1 MSIWKITSKGPIKV
15 KETKLKQEKI
25 REESLEDWIVSD
37 PNLLGERLLIIGR
50 QVLIP
55 DVRDKLDILALDS
68 QGNSVVIE
76 LKRGKLKDP
85 VDMQALRYAS
95 YISKWRFEDFENQA
109 RNYLG
114 KPEEPEFNFN
124 DRFETFCE
132 EMGVDKV
139 PDLNSEQRIIVVG
152 AEVKEKLGS
161 VALWLRQHSVDIKVI
176 EVEVYH
182 EGETIFIQPQ
192 VIIPLPVR
200 GFEGAGRIQRGVLSH
215 PWVTDGESW
224 HLEKRCSPKTREI
237 FLQLSSIIRSL
248 PDIEVDGPRWNQKFY
263 IAYKVGNYNWLTIY
277 TRSTILSLDFM
288 VKAGAF
294 KSEDLAKRLGITEY
308 DSAGSFSE
316 KLGLGNSVSVWNRNQ
331 NIDTVTIRL
340 KEEFWDPNPD
350 IEVEAKNTVSPLP
363 VHEPDLPNPWH
374 EFLWDAYEAFPYHK
388 MGELHE

>member
-1 MSIWKITSKGPIKV
+1 MSIWKITPQGPIKV

-55 DVRDKLDILALDS
+55 DVGDRLDILALDS

-85 VDMQALRYAS
+85 VDMQAIRYAS
-95 YISKWRFEDFENQA
+95 YISKWGFEDFETQA
-109 RNYLG
+109 RKYLG

-124 DRFETFCE
+124 ERFETFCE

-139 PDLNSEQRIIVVG
+139 PDLNNEQRIIIVG

-176 EVEVYH
+176 EVEVYR

-192 VIIPLPVR
+192 VIIPLPIR
-200 GFEGAGRIQRGVLSH
+200 GFEGLGRIQRGEGGSH

-224 HLEKRCSPKTREI
+224 HLEKRCSAKTREI
-237 FLQLSSIIRSL
+237 FQQLAAIIRSN
-248 PDIEVDGPRWNQKFY
+248 PDIEVDGPRWNQKDY
-263 IAYKVGNYNWLTIY
+263 IAYKVGNYNWLTVY
-277 TRSTILSLDFM
+277 TGSLSLNLDFM

-294 KSEDLAKRLGITEY
+294 KSEDLAKRLGLAEY
-308 DSAGSFSE
+308 DSAGSLSE
-316 KLGLGNSVSVWNRNQ
+316 KLGLGDSVSVVKRNQ
-331 NIDTVTIRL
+331 NIDKVTIRL
-340 KEEFWDPNPD
+340 KKEFWDPDPD
-350 IEVEAKNTVSPLP
+350 IEVGAKNTGPRWCV
-363 VHEPDLPNPWH
+363 EKPDPAHPNPWN
-374 EFLWDAYEAFPYHK
+374 EFLWAAYDAFPR
-388 MGELHE
+388 